1 LDVPDVYVSPHQP
14 VRACEL
20 QGGPSM
26 NNDRISRYRSE
37 VIEKAINVEWLMSAI
52 ISQHYFKRVV
62 MPFLL
67 EVLYDEYFSF
77 ALKRR
82 ILEKIIENLD
92 RKMLQDLNRA
102 NTIRNYF
109 AHCNQRLFH
118 GVAFPQK
125 EAEGEVIDPRK
136 LDRTIDFEKL
146 YDEFTGIIGELE
158 KYLANVYLEK
168 GGELY
173 THRGED
179 FVKVERGEE
188 L

>member
-1 LDVPDVYVSPHQP
+1 MD
-14 VRACEL
+14 
-20 QGGPSM
+20 
-26 NNDRISRYRSE
+26 NDRISGYRSE
-37 VIEKAINVEWLMSAI
+37 VIEKTINIEWLMSAI
-52 ISQHYFKRVV
+52 ISQHYFKRV
-62 MPFLL
+62 MKPFLL

-82 ILEKIIENLD
+82 ILEKIVENLD
-92 RKMLQDLNRA
+92 GKKLQDLNRA

-109 AHCNQRLFH
+109 AHCNQRFFD
-118 GVAFPQK
+118 GVDSPKK

-136 LDRTIDFEKL
+136 LDRVIDFEKL
-146 YDEFTGIIGELE
+146 YDEFTEIISELE
-158 KYLANVYLEK
+158 KYLATVYLGK

-179 FVKVERGEE
+179 FVKVESAEE

>member
-1 LDVPDVYVSPHQP
+1 MD
-14 VRACEL
+14 
-20 QGGPSM
+20 
-26 NNDRISRYRSE
+26 NDGISRYRSE
-37 VIEKAINVEWLMSAI
+37 VIERTINIEWLMSAI
-52 ISQHYFKRVV
+52 ISQHYFKRV
-62 MPFLL
+62 MKPFLL

-82 ILEKIIENLD
+82 ILEKIIENPD

-109 AHCNQRLFH
+109 AHCNQRVLDA
-118 GVAFPQK
+118 VDFPKK

-146 YDEFTGIIGELE
+146 YDEFTEIIGELE
-158 KYLANVYLEK
+158 KYLATVYLEK

-179 FVKVERGEE
+179 FVKVEKVEE